1 MALGLLGTARECRRN
16 GVDSHSINT
25 NFLGFDQMGFLSSPE
40 AMNLLFWFLEG
51 LCLFIYLF
59 IFFKPGFKRRPKTLI
74 DNSLESSHQLPTRT
88 NRVYYLSLCLCK
100 KARSLICINEVIK
113 RAHKH
118 GPWMSVFK
126 CLQGLSLFPDHWLSL
141 LSYQNELK
149 WMALSFS
156 IWLFFF
162 IMQ

>member
-1 MALGLLGTARECRRN
+1 MYNKQPCRMKEDRN
-16 GVDSHSINT
+16 NGKEEIWKGVV
-25 NFLGFDQMGFLSSPE
+25 SSSQTFV
-40 AMNLLFWFLEG
+40 MCIYG

-156 IWLFFF
+156 IWLFFL
-162 IMQ
+162 